1 MKVVQAPRN
10 SGKTAYIM
18 SLSEQTKKPLVCF
31 SQLEK
36 KRVMEDARNRGVNLP
51 EPVTLQEVTTGRAQ
65 GKEVMVDNLDLM
77 LSFILPGVTID
88 TATINQEPK

>member
-31 SQLEK
+31 SQAEK
-36 KRVMEDARNRGVNLP
+36 KRVLEDARNRGVNIP
-51 EPVTLQEVTTGRAQ
+51 EPVTLIEVSTGRAQ
-65 GKEVMVDNLDLM
+65 GRTVLVDNIDLLLTIM
-77 LSFILPGVTID
+77 WPGITID
-88 TATINQEPK
+88 TATITQEV

>member
-31 SQLEK
+31 SQSEK
-36 KRVMEDARNRGVNLP
+36 KRVMADAMNRGVMIP
-51 EPVTLQEVTTGRAQ
+51 EPLTLQEVTTGRAQ
-65 GKEVMVDNLDLM
+65 GPAVLVDNLDVLLTFM
-77 LSFILPGVTID
+77 FPGVTVSE
-88 TATINQEPK
+88 ATINQEE